1 MNPTVFSENLKKFR
15 TAKNYTQEQ
24 AADILGVNAQTV
36 SRWECGTTLPD
47 VMLLPEIARL
57 YEVTVDDFYRK
68 HSVAYDNYAQR
79 LSSVYEKTRD
89 PEDFLRCLLEY
100 KKLMKE
106 GELSLADKWNFA
118 IIHDF
123 MLDYCKDTAM
133 EWYDKAL
140 ACDPSED
147 MHSYYRAAS
156 CRAGLFF
163 TLGRGEEFIKE
174 QTEKISRA
182 PDNPKEWALLIEAY
196 INADKYEE
204 AYEWFQKASA
214 RFPKEWV
221 LYIHGGDICQH
232 LENYDEAFALWDKA
246 GELGTD
252 FWDELYCK
260 AFCYEKLG
268 NYEQALKIRREI
280 SEHLRAN
287 GYDVEAEM
295 NENTIREI
303 QSKMKT
309 E

>member
-1 MNPTVFSENLKKFR
+1 MNSTVFSENLKKFR
-15 TAKNYTQEQ
+15 TAKNLTQEQ
-24 AADILGVNAQTV
+24 AAEALHVNAQTV

-123 MLDYCKDTAM
+123 MLEYCKDTAM
-133 EWYDKAL
+133 EWYDKTLECNPAD
-140 ACDPSED
+140 DP
-147 MHSYYRAAS
+147 HSYRRAAS

-163 TLGRGEEFIKE
+163 TLGRGEEFIRE
-174 QTEKISRA
+174 QEKKVENN
-182 PDNPKEWALLIEAY
+182 PDNVLEWSLLIEVY
-196 INADKYEE
+196 IDAHRYEE
-204 AYEWFQKASA
+204 AHERFQKASA
-214 RFPKEWV
+214 RFPEEWI
-221 LYIHGGDICQH
+221 LYMHGGDICER
-232 LENYDEAFALWDKA
+232 LGNYDEAFAMWDKA
-246 GELGTD
+246 GELGTY
-252 FWDELYCK
+252 FWDELYSK
-260 AFCYEKLG
+260 SFCYEKLG
-268 NYEQALKIRREI
+268 EYEKALEIRREI
-280 SEHLRAN
+280 SENLRAN

-295 NENTIREI
+295 NENWMQRIRA
-303 QSKMKT
+303 KM

>member
-1 MNPTVFSENLKKFR
+1 MNSTVFSENLKKFR
-15 TAKNYTQEQ
+15 TAKNLTQEQ
-24 AADILGVNAQTV
+24 AAEALHVNAQTV

-133 EWYDKAL
+133 EWYDKTL

-147 MHSYYRAAS
+147 EHSYRRAAS
-156 CRAGLFF
+156 CREGLFF
-163 TLGRGEEFIKE
+163 TLGRGEEFIAE
-174 QTEKISRA
+174 QIKKVDRT
-182 PDNPKEWALLIEAY
+182 PDNPLEWSLLIEAY
-196 INADKYEE
+196 MEASKYED
-204 AYEWFQKASA
+204 AYEWFKKASS
-214 RFPKEWV
+214 RFPEEWV
-221 LYIHGGDICQH
+221 LYIHGGEICEH

-246 GELGTD
+246 GELGTY

-268 NYEQALKIRREI
+268 NYEKALEIRREI
-280 SEHLRAN
+280 SAQLRAN

-295 NENTIREI
+295 NENWMQRI
-303 QSKMKT
+303 QAKM

>member
-1 MNPTVFSENLKKFR
+1 MSSTVFSENLKKFR
-15 TAKNYTQEQ
+15 TAKNLTQEQ
-24 AADILGVNAQTV
+24 AAEALHVNAQTV

-106 GELSLADKWNFA
+106 GELSIADKWNFA

-123 MLDYCKDTAM
+123 MLDYCRDTAM
-133 EWYDKAL
+133 EWYDKTL
-140 ACDPSED
+140 ACDPAED
-147 MHSYYRAAS
+147 EHSYYRAAS
-156 CRAGLFF
+156 CREGLFF

-174 QTEKISRA
+174 QTDKVDRN
-182 PDNPKEWALLIEAY
+182 PDNPKEWDLLIEAY
-196 INADKYEE
+196 LDAHKYEE

-214 RFPKEWV
+214 RFPDEWV
-221 LYIHGGDICQH
+221 LYIHGGEACDH
-232 LENYDEAFALWDKA
+232 LEKYDEAFALWDKA
-246 GELGTD
+246 GELGTY

-260 AFCYEKLG
+260 ASCYEKLG
-268 NYEQALKIRREI
+268 NYEKALEIRRGI

-295 NENTIREI
+295 NENWMQRI
-303 QSKMKT
+303 QAKM